1 MELFFLI
8 TDTTGI
14 SFLVS
19 KLSRLIVLFSST
31 NNFRENHGMD
41 NANVAYLKSVSVV
54 PQSDMSH
61 IIESIVISCADPEGG
76 TGGPDPPWN
85 LKILPKK
92 R

>member
-1 MELFFLI
+1 MELI
-8 TDTTGI
+8 TDTGI

-31 NNFRENHGMD
+31 NNFRENHGID

-61 IIESIVISCADPEGG
+61 MIESIVIFFFFFC
-76 TGGPDPPWN
+76 
-85 LKILPKK
+85 ILCTYS
-92 R
+92 